1 MIAAKKL
8 ETFLHKSVP
17 MIKYANISLE
27 EITEEFA
34 IAKIPF
40 TEQNKNHVNSVYFG
54 SLAIGADV
62 AAGGLAFYH
71 IESKCL
77 DSTVVFKDFNAN
89 FIKRA
94 EGDTYFI
101 CKDKDIIE
109 SSIREMLLT
118 KKRVNF
124 PLTVIA
130 TTNLK
135 TYEPVAEFILTTS
148 IKLRA

>member
-1 MIAAKKL
+1 MTVAKKIEL
-8 ETFLHKSVP
+8 FLHDSVP
-17 MIKYANISLE
+17 MIKYSNISLE
-27 EITEEFA
+27 EINDDRA

-71 IESKCL
+71 IDSKHI
-77 DSTVVFKDFNAN
+77 DSTVVFKDFKAN

-94 EGDTYFI
+94 EGDVYFI
-101 CKDKDIIE
+101 CKDRDIIE
-109 SSIREMLLT
+109 QSINEMLLT
-118 KKRVNF
+118 KKRINF
-124 PLTVIA
+124 SLFVVA
-130 TTNLK
+130 TTCLD
-135 TYEPVAEFILTTS
+135 TCDPVAEFELTTS